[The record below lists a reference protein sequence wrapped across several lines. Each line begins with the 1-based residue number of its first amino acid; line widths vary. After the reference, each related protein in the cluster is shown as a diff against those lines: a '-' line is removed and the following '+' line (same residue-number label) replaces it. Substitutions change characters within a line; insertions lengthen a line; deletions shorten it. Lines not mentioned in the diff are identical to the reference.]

1 MFINRQCSVGV
12 IEWFKNNSYKL
23 GFVGEF
29 EIWLKRKASPWWGS
43 CHRKVTDEGKQKKV
57 NSNINLKIVQ
67 TIENADF

>member
-1 MFINRQCSVGV
+1 MC
-12 IEWFKNNSYKL
+12 E
-23 GFVGEF
+23 
-29 EIWLKRKASPWWGS
+29 ASPWWGS